1 MTTEPRTPAGARTA
15 TTELL
20 IDRVRPNGR
29 ILLVDGVPQSYVDL
43 ADPTYL
49 HFDYVRRMAS
59 VVDAAATGGAA
70 LRVLHLGGG
79 GLTLPRYVAATRPES
94 VQVVVERDAALV
106 DLVRRELPLPAGDLR
121 IRVADARAALEAEAD
136 GAFDLVLADVYQAA
150 QMPEHVASAEFAAHA
165 ARVLRPDGIYLVNL
179 TDLPLL
185 AFSRV
190 QAATLRVAF
199 ADVAVIA
206 SRAMLRGRRYGNVV
220 LAAAREPGR
229 LPVAR
234 LASRAAR
241 DRVPGGVLHGTSLDR
256 FVAGSRPV
264 TDAAGS
270 RGATDAADPV

>member
-1 MTTEPRTPAGARTA
+1 MTTEPRTPAAGARTA

-43 ADPTYL
+43 VDPTYL

-59 VVDAAATGGAA
+59 VVDAAAARGAA

-79 GLTLPRYVAATRPES
+79 GLTLPRYVAATRPDS

-121 IRVADARAALEAEAD
+121 VRVADARAALEAEDD
-136 GAFDLVLADVYQAA
+136 GRFDLVLADVYQAA
-150 QMPEHVASAEFAAHA
+150 QMPEHVASAEFAAQA

-190 QAATLRVAF
+190 QASTLRVAF

-220 LAAAREPGR
+220 LAAAREPDR

-234 LASRAAR
+234 LVSLAAR
-241 DRVPGGVLHGTSLDR
+241 DRVPGGVLHGASLDR
-256 FVAGSRPV
+256 FVAGTRP
-264 TDAAGS
+264 
-270 RGATDAADPV
+270 ATDATGNRAVT